1 MLNTNENKFDLL
13 LSIRYIINIYYSL
26 GKIVDINNNNN
37 KDLSEEILITLRQIV
52 RAMSIYSKS
61 LDKHYGLT
69 SPQLIILQELSHSKQ
84 IAIGEIARKISLSQ
98 ATVTDIIDR
107 LLIKGLVTRTKNSLD
122 RRQVLVKI
130 TSDGI
135 NIINKSPSLLQKEF
149 LIEFDKLQKWE
160 QHLLLS
166 SVERIASMMKTKDYL
181 KDSIKMSSKHDEF
194 KKTKNNR

>member
-1 MLNTNENKFDLL
+1 V
-13 LSIRYIINIYYSL
+13 NI
-26 GKIVDINNNNN
+26 NN
-37 KDLSEEILITLRQIV
+37 KDLSEEILITLRQIN

-69 SPQLIILQELSHSKQ
+69 SPQLIILQELSHSSQ

-107 LLIKGLVTRTKNSLD
+107 LEIKDLITRTKSSLD
-122 RRQVLVKI
+122 RRQVLIKI
-130 TSDGI
+130 TSNGKD
-135 NIINKSPSLLQKEF
+135 IINKKPSLLQKEF

-166 SVERIASMMKTKDYL
+166 SVERIASMMKTKSYL
-181 KDSIKMSSKHDEF
+181 KNSV
-194 KKTKNNR
+194 KTSLKNINFEKEKPSL

>member
-1 MLNTNENKFDLL
+1 M
-13 LSIRYIINIYYSL
+13 
-26 GKIVDINNNNN
+26 DINNNNN

-69 SPQLIILQELSHSKQ
+69 APQLIILQELSHSNQ

-98 ATVTDIIDR
+98 ATATDIINR
-107 LLIKGLVTRTKNSLD
+107 LEAKGLVSRTKNSLD
-122 RRQVLVKI
+122 RRQVLIKI
-130 TSDGI
+130 TLNGK
-135 NIINKSPSLLQKEF
+135 NIINKRPSLLQKEF

-181 KDSIKMSSKHDEF
+181 KDSRKHL
-194 KKTKNNR
+194 

>member
-1 MLNTNENKFDLL
+1 M
-13 LSIRYIINIYYSL
+13 
-26 GKIVDINNNNN
+26 DINNNN
-37 KDLSEEILITLRQIV
+37 KDLSEEILITLRQIN

-69 SPQLIILQELSHSKQ
+69 SPQLLILHELFQSDQ

-107 LLIKGLVTRTKNSLD
+107 LEIKDLITRTKSSLD
-122 RRQVLVKI
+122 RRQVLIKI
-130 TSDGI
+130 TSNGKD
-135 NIINKSPSLLQKEF
+135 IINKKPSLLQKEF

-166 SVERIASMMKTKDYL
+166 SVEKIACMMKTKSYL
-181 KDSIKMSSKHDEF
+181 KKSV
-194 KKTKNNR
+194 KTSLQNINFEKEKPSL

>member
-1 MLNTNENKFDLL
+1 M
-13 LSIRYIINIYYSL
+13 NI
-26 GKIVDINNNNN
+26 NN
-37 KDLSEEILITLRQIV
+37 KDLSEEILITLRQIN

-69 SPQLIILQELSHSKQ
+69 SPQLIILQELSHSSQ

-107 LLIKGLVTRTKNSLD
+107 LEIKDLITRTKSSLD
-122 RRQVLVKI
+122 RRQVLIKI
-130 TSDGI
+130 TSNGKD
-135 NIINKSPSLLQKEF
+135 IINKKPSLLQKEF

-166 SVERIASMMKTKDYL
+166 SVERIASMMKTKSYL
-181 KDSIKMSSKHDEF
+181 KNSV
-194 KKTKNNR
+194 KTSLKNINFEKEKPSL

>member
-1 MLNTNENKFDLL
+1 M
-13 LSIRYIINIYYSL
+13 
-26 GKIVDINNNNN
+26 DINNNNN
-37 KDLSEEILITLRQIV
+37 KDLSEEILITLRQIS

-69 SPQLIILQELSHSKQ
+69 SPQLFILHELFQSDQ

-107 LLIKGLVTRTKNSLD
+107 LKIKGLVTRTKNSLD
-122 RRQVLVKI
+122 RRQVLIKI
-130 TSDGI
+130 TPNGKD
-135 NIINKSPSLLQKEF
+135 IINKKPSLLQKDF
-149 LIEFDKLQKWE
+149 LIEFNKLQKWE

-181 KDSIKMSSKHDEF
+181 KDSMKTSSKHNES
-194 KKTKNNR
+194 KKTEINR